1 VSSTARLLITAGLVL
16 VGAGLLL
23 PWLSRLPL
31 GHLPGDLLL
40 ERSNLRFYFPIATCA
55 LVSVVASLLFWFLRR

>member
-1 VSSTARLLITAGLVL
+1 ML